1 MLSHVD
7 STSDS
12 ESSRSAATGA
22 TGTVRSTTVEFAQ
35 IHHEL
40 AARMYYV

>member
-1 MLSHVD
+1 MLCCAARHVSAHLAAFRGRCMLSHVD

-22 TGTVRSTTVEFAQ
+22 TGTVR
-35 IHHEL
+35 
-40 AARMYYV
+40 